1 MTTETYTY
9 NPSVTPGLDQLTSKT
24 ASGTT
29 TSYTYTS
36 DGQLKTRGADTLS
49 WDGNGRH
56 TGGTFGGTSVSYGFD
71 PLGFRRS
78 RIGGGVTTRYL
89 LDGTFETSDTGV
101 LSATDIPG
109 PDGDLAHYSGAPS
122 TSVTVRYQYY
132 DNHGNLAAEAD
143 QSGARLGAYTYDPF
157 GALRS
162 GSAPANSTSERWVA
176 DHNKKLDTTSGLIEM
191 GARPYDPSLG
201 RFLAPDPVEGGSAN
215 AYDYANQDPINT
227 FDYDG
232 TEPIPKGA
240 CEAYRYY
247 IHTGNLTPNQAAGIV
262 GNLWAES
269 HLSPW
274 SGYKTSHQGIAQW
287 STTRWAKLVA
297 YANKKHKYPYSRWF
311 QITYVLTDLKNNYKG
326 TWQQLREDKSI
337 YDATFTIFDEY
348 EHPGDNSL
356 GKRVEYATR
365 IRKEC
370 SID

>member
-1 MTTETYTY
+1 MGGRPQQEARYDERLD
-9 NPSVTPGLDQLTSKT
+9 PSV
-24 ASGTT
+24 
-29 TSYTYTS
+29 
-36 DGQLKTRGADTLS
+36 
-49 WDGNGRH
+49 
-56 TGGTFGGTSVSYGFD
+56 
-71 PLGFRRS
+71 
-78 RIGGGVTTRYL
+78 
-89 LDGTFETSDTGV
+89 
-101 LSATDIPG
+101 
-109 PDGDLAHYSGAPS
+109 
-122 TSVTVRYQYY
+122 
-132 DNHGNLAAEAD
+132 
-143 QSGARLGAYTYDPF
+143 
-157 GALRS
+157 
-162 GSAPANSTSERWVA
+162 
-176 DHNKKLDTTSGLIEM
+176 
-191 GARPYDPSLG
+191 G